1 MVKEH
6 CLIQNSIWRMMPLQN
21 EKSTDV
27 MGHIVAFVC
36 FMCVVT
42 SIVSTRVLL
51 RGLPSPKI
59 IKLGKERSPLL
70 VDSGC
75 YWQSHLA
82 ASGKDERRHAY
93 REELEDFFVPSDET
107 GIEMMWLLSKM
118 LL

>member
-1 MVKEH
+1 MCGNKH
-6 CLIQNSIWRMMPLQN
+6 CKH
-21 EKSTDV
+21 KSL
-27 MGHIVAFVC
+27 AQR
-36 FMCVVT
+36 
-42 SIVSTRVLL
+42 SS
-51 RGLPSPKI
+51 SPKI
-59 IKLGKERSPLL
+59 IKLGKESSPLL

-82 ASGKDERRHAY
+82 ASGKDGRQHAY